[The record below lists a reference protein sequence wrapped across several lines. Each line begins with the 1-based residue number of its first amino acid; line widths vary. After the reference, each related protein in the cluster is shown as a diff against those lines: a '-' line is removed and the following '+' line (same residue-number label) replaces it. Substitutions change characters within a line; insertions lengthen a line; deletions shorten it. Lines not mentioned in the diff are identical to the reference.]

1 MYGGTYIR
9 CYLYIRNQNSLIIE
23 TRKYFEKVMQDY
35 NQNRNGRRLRKYCK
49 NEAID
54 YNWIIEYKKNY
65 PLKDKETGRAT
76 SECFQWLYPKV
87 VITAERNISDIS
99 LWEDAIGN
107 RREIISQPRTY
118 HLCSGCWKVVNWT
131 KWILVSV

>member
-1 MYGGTYIR
+1 MYGGIYIR

-54 YNWIIEYKKNY
+54 YN
-65 PLKDKETGRAT
+65 
-76 SECFQWLYPKV
+76 
-87 VITAERNISDIS
+87 
-99 LWEDAIGN
+99 
-107 RREIISQPRTY
+107 
-118 HLCSGCWKVVNWT
+118 
-131 KWILVSV
+131 